1 MTYKTELEELHNKE
15 AEEKEQT
22 HQSYIDEFI
31 DLYIEIKKLY
41 ARYKALKKNIIEE
54 KGEGIYV
61 SQTTKFD
68 DNIYIQKFKT
78 SFSAILKEEF
88 NKLDNKQKRELF
100 KSGLLKINFR
110 LDTKKYQELKD
121 KNTRTDIDSFVNK
134 RKNDLRF
141 FVKLSPETK
150 KELSKLEKKE
160 ETELHYEKFA
170 IEAKIEEMI
179 EAIENPDY
187 GVGELNFDDFYF
199 DDDDE

>member
-54 KGEGIYV
+54 KGEGIHV

-68 DNIYIQKFKT
+68 DNIHIQKFKT

-187 GVGELNFDDFYF
+187 GVGELNFDDDFYF
-199 DDDDE
+199 DDE